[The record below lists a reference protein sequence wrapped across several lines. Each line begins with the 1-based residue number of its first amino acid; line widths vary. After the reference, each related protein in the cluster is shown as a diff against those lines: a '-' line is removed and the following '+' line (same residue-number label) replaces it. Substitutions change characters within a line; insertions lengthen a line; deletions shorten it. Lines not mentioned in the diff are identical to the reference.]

1 MSAPVVGIATQNG
14 RLAVTFTRDGKL
26 EGWAY
31 FDELSYEAR
40 DTFLE
45 ALEIQKKNSR
55 GKIDLGKIAQELREN
70 DPFVR
75 TRCRALARVAMAHRL
90 GFEAE
95 CLPSDT
101 DGFPHL
107 VLKVPESVPQEKRI
121 EDWLTVYFVG
131 LEAEKQIYGSYTGDG
146 NGEIGDLAGQFHLD
160 KSHLLKPSNAATEQQ
175 RLGDLRGV
183 EVSNLTQE
191 LRDLAIK
198 LKDDRHAQE
207 AALDQ
212 PYHLVFFRATDREG
226 RTRFFDLMPQTDG
239 VSIAETAVSAPKLGE
254 CVETAYGLPDR
265 RGTHHVH
272 RLYGKVRANTAREAI
287 DNFAKLVGL
296 RQVVEIAETQTQ
308 REAGPT
314 WKLVFEKLGCP
325 PTCTDSKPAARTKA
339 REEDTKLAAQGR
351 RILVVHHERV
361 IAEVI
366 CKLLLHE
373 GYGAQMVCS
382 SSEAIAKAL
391 EWIPQFLIIDPVM
404 PGVSGIVAAKEICG
418 QTKCK
423 VLLIS
428 ASAKEPGFADILN
441 NLRNNGCDCEA
452 FPLPFEKE
460 DLLEHVRE
468 RIGPPSSTVNGISL
482 ADSTSKAT
490 LGAVPKT
497 DLVQPRVDGE
507 AKNRATTI
515 ISLETIDALLKS
527 ANVVTRMEQ
536 NSLMFKGFIGETRV
550 EISLSG
556 FRTPDGLEVSE
567 IIRMESVLEKMPV
580 TWNDGLLC
588 AVNMAASN
596 GALTVDSDGKLRI
609 RSRMSLFSGE
619 PREVLDVYV
628 GIIFLGSMIHTNAV
642 QASIVDAWHLPISKA
657 EPLPDSDLDG
667 VWGAASFERTLSMMR
682 KAGIFANG
690 GDALGLTAEFPWD
703 PGAFSAVETLIGKRR
718 KRTSLLRMECMEHPN
733 LGKGLFCRLDLP
745 LDLKD
750 DEAFR
755 LAIEL
760 NKMEFTAADWPP
772 FLGAWTSKLG
782 SGRPTFVS
790 FWPNCFAKIIN
801 LELMATWLAAR
812 AQRVPEW
819 VRSNTGFR

>member
-101 DGFPHL
+101 DGVPHL

-287 DNFAKLVGL
+287 DSFAELVGL

-550 EISLSG
+550 EISPSG

-609 RSRMSLFSGE
+609 RSRMSLFWGE

-772 FLGAWTSKLG
+772 FLGAWTSKPG

-812 AQRVPEW
+812 AKRVPEW

>member
-101 DGFPHL
+101 DGVPHL

-468 RIGPPSSTVNGISL
+468 RIGPPSSRVNGISL

-550 EISLSG
+550 EISPSG

-772 FLGAWTSKLG
+772 FLGAWTSKPG

-812 AQRVPEW
+812 AKRVPEW

>member
-90 GFEAE
+90 GFEAA

-101 DGFPHL
+101 DGSPHL

-191 LRDLAIK
+191 LRDLTIK

-287 DNFAKLVGL
+287 DNFAKLAGL

-314 WKLVFEKLGCP
+314 WKLIFEKLGCP

-339 REEDTKLAAQGR
+339 GEEDTKLAAEGR

-366 CKLLLHE
+366 CKLMLHE

-428 ASAKEPGFADILN
+428 ASAKEAGFADILN

-482 ADSTSKAT
+482 ADS
-490 LGAVPKT
+490 VH
-497 DLVQPRVDGE
+497 VDR
-507 AKNRATTI
+507 K
-515 ISLETIDALLKS
+515 LETMDQKQRPKLAMTQHELKKDQKVENRRS
-527 ANVVTRMEQ
+527 MTTEQ
-536 NSLMFKGFIGETRV
+536 LA
-550 EISLSG
+550 
-556 FRTPDGLEVSE
+556 
-567 IIRMESVLEKMPV
+567 EKV
-580 TWNDGLLC
+580 IQD
-588 AVNMAASN
+588 
-596 GALTVDSDGKLRI
+596 I
-609 RSRMSLFSGE
+609 QQMSPE
-619 PREVLDVYV
+619 E
-628 GIIFLGSMIHTNAV
+628 
-642 QASIVDAWHLPISKA
+642 KA
-657 EPLPDSDLDG
+657 EVRKHLDQAFKRQNPEEKEEDRNNLLHG
-667 VWGAASFERTLSMMR
+667 KQFEGAPRQIR
-682 KAGIFANG
+682 G
-690 GDALGLTAEFPWD
+690 
-703 PGAFSAVETLIGKRR
+703 FSI
-718 KRTSLLRMECMEHPN
+718 
-733 LGKGLFCRLDLP
+733 
-745 LDLKD
+745 
-750 DEAFR
+750 
-755 LAIEL
+755 
-760 NKMEFTAADWPP
+760 
-772 FLGAWTSKLG
+772 
-782 SGRPTFVS
+782 
-790 FWPNCFAKIIN
+790 AKPAHIAK
-801 LELMATWLAAR
+801 EK
-812 AQRVPEW
+812 
-819 VRSNTGFR
+819 